1 VPGTSTTWLL
11 FALLVL
17 MLVLPAGLATSLAH
31 RRHRRG
37 PDPATITAEPED
49 RPLPAVVANPL
60 RIDDGVRGR
69 VSEVCTNLG
78 WREPLW
84 LETTVEDPGTGQ
96 ARAAVDQGADV
107 VMACGGDGTVRSVA
121 QAMAGT
127 GVAMALLPAGTG
139 NLLARTLG
147 TPLDLPAAAR
157 VALTGDDRPVDVGW
171 VRTDGSADERAFLV
185 MAGTGFDAT
194 IMAATPERLK
204 VRVGPLAYVISG
216 FRAIRGRRTRVSL
229 TLDDGPPL
237 RRRTRTILV
246 GNSGTLLGGLVLM
259 PAATIDD
266 GLLDVVSIAP
276 KTITG
281 WVAVFVR
288 VITKRRRG
296 NPRVEHWQAS
306 SIVIASDVPQPSQV
320 DGDAIGDTTELRIR
334 VQQGALVVRVPD
346 TALPDPPPVTG

>member
-1 VPGTSTTWLL
+1 VPGTSTSWLL
-11 FALLVL
+11 FVLLVL
-17 MLVLPAGLATSLAH
+17 MLALPAGLATSLSH
-31 RRHRRG
+31 RRRHRG

-60 RIDDGVRGR
+60 RIDNGVRDR
-69 VSEVCTNLG
+69 VSQVCTNLG

-84 LETTVEDPGTGQ
+84 LETTVEDPGSGQ
-96 ARAAVDQGADV
+96 ALAAVDQGADV

-121 QAMAGT
+121 QALAGS
-127 GVAMALLPAGTG
+127 GVAMGLLPTGTG

-147 TPLDLPAAAR
+147 TPLDLTAAAR

-171 VRTDGSADERAFLV
+171 VRADGSADERAFLV

-237 RRRTRTILV
+237 RRRTRTIVV

-276 KTITG
+276 KTMTG

-288 VITKRRRG
+288 VVTKRRRG
-296 NPRVEHWQAS
+296 HPRVEHWQAS
-306 SIVIASDVPQPSQV
+306 SIVIAADVPQPSQV
-320 DGDAIGDTTELRIR
+320 DGDPIGDTTELRIR
-334 VQQGALVVRVPD
+334 VQQGALIVRVPD
-346 TALPDPPPVTG
+346 VALPDPPAVTG